1 MHTTTQL
8 AAEVMRTGA
17 PSARVAHAAL
27 FERVITRI
35 HRYFTKMVWD
45 PNDAEECVQRT
56 LVEVEKSLDSRQ
68 YDPDRSF
75 NTWLWLKARTVY
87 AQWCRERERL
97 PETRGEPDATTANPD
112 PTHTTADRL
121 DAVTV
126 LTRMRE
132 ELGDEV
138 YEAFVLYY
146 EGGLTMEEVASALDR
161 DRKTIRKRIDA
172 AHALADRLLKS
183 SP

>member
-8 AAEVMRTGA
+8 AAEVIRTGA
-17 PSARVAHAAL
+17 PSARIAHAAL

-45 PNDAEECVQRT
+45 PNEADECVQRT
-56 LVEVEKSLDSRQ
+56 LVAVEKSLATRQ

-75 NTWLWLKARTVY
+75 NTWLWLKARTTY
-87 AQWCRERERL
+87 AQWCRERDRL
-97 PETRGEPDATTANPD
+97 PETSGETNAKATDSD
-112 PTHTTADRL
+112 PAHVTDERL

-172 AHALADRLLKS
+172 AHALADRLLQGRT
-183 SP
+183 